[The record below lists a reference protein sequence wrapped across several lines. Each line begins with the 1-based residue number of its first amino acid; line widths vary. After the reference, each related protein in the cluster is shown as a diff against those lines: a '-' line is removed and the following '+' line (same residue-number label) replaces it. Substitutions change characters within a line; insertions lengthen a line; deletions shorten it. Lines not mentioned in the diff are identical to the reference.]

1 MRWISLLLLFF
12 ASLITYA
19 DKQVIGFAAEPLIKE
34 FSLNGSQWGIVGSSF
49 FILFII
55 TSFIG
60 GTWSDRIGTTRMI
73 FIVLAGVTIIQFGSF
88 AIIGLPMLILYRVL
102 LGAAEGPMNPSGLSF
117 ISRVFPEE
125 LRGLAVSV
133 FVAGASIGGIISAPI
148 LVGMMEK
155 FGWQWTFIS
164 LGAVSLILLVI
175 WALFDRYTK
184 NKQNVATVQAKKL
197 KWSDIGPVLRNPAC
211 FLTIALSASTSWL
224 IIWLALW
231 APVYL
236 TKVIKLTSMEM
247 AYAIAGTG
255 IVSLVLVFLIS
266 SISDRIF
273 KKTNSYRMARVWVA
287 GISTII
293 GGLALACI
301 PLLGNSVQ
309 WIFVAL
315 CVAKGAT
322 YVNSS
327 MSVQV
332 MIKLMP
338 ERSGFMTSILALGNN
353 ITQLIAPIVTG
364 ILVQVAGAN
373 LALGFNYSIYVMVGL
388 FLLTAIL
395 NLLFVR
401 PDKVNETT
409 ISKAVNI

>member
-88 AIIGLPMLILYRVL
+88 AILGLPMLILYRVL
-102 LGAAEGPMNPSGLSF
+102 LGAVEGPMNPSGLSF

-133 FVAGASIGGIISAPI
+133 FIAGASIGGIISAPI

-273 KKTNSYRMARVWVA
+273 KKTKSYRMARVWVA